1 MNLQRLINISTYLTI
16 KLSYSKIE
24 GQVNFV
30 QEDGCYYIE
39 FVHYD
44 DAYEEIY
51 RDINIFDYDSEDIIV
66 KKFEYV
72 KSVIAREKN
81 IELYQGELVI

>member
-1 MNLQRLINISTYLTI
+1 MNLQRLINLSTDLTI
-16 KLSYSKIE
+16 KLAYSNIE

-39 FVHYD
+39 FIHYY

-72 KSVIAREKN
+72 KSVIASERN

>member
-1 MNLQRLINISTYLTI
+1 MNLQRLINISTDLTI
-16 KLSYSKIE
+16 KLAYSNIE

-39 FVHYD
+39 FIHYD

-51 RDINIFDYDSEDIIV
+51 RDINIFDDDFEDIIA
-66 KKFEYV
+66 KKFEYI
-72 KSVIAREKN
+72 KSVIARERN
-81 IELYQGELVI
+81 IELYQGELML